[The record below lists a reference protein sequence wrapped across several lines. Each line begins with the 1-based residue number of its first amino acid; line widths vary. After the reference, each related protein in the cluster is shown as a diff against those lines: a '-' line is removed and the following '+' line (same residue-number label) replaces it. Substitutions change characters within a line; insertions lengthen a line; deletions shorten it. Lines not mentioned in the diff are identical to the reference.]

1 MPEGGECGRQQLWVR
16 RECFGKEMAPL
27 FIVLKGVSHLSLP
40 VISSAGGDAPSW
52 VPSMDGATAHVSTQV
67 ATLTQTEDKRNDGS
81 TPFSIKAKR
90 WEGEREDGVEGIKTR
105 DRHTLS
111 QSNGSSAMVP
121 SHAK

>member
-1 MPEGGECGRQQLWVR
+1 MT
-16 RECFGKEMAPL
+16 PL

-90 WEGEREDGVEGIKTR
+90 WEGEREDGDALTSPSFISMG
-105 DRHTLS
+105 
-111 QSNGSSAMVP
+111 GSCRNWLYSLQE
-121 SHAK
+121 